1 MGLFDYHPTSIL
13 VMEVLAHYTT
23 RLLFRRETLQR
34 AALGLRQVDFN
45 RRRNSISSV
54 QVVHMQA
61 HNALFTLRCSPKTN
75 TNPVCLVSDRITHR
89 GAHDISHSSPR
100 LRIDLVVRKGNPDP
114 NRGLIRRV
122 RTCFDVPRAYG
133 RRQGTQISERR
144 FDACR
149 GLCHR
154 ISLSYEY
161 ERRPCAGPRDR
172 GTLPPAG
179 RSAGSGSG
187 RWRRPS
193 PTRTA
198 GTYGLPP
205 SADAGCC
212 QSKLRWCHE
221 SD

>member
-1 MGLFDYHPTSIL
+1 
-13 VMEVLAHYTT
+13 MEVLAHYTT

-54 QVVHMQA
+54 QVVHVQA
-61 HNALFTLRCSPKTN
+61 HDALFTLRCSPKTN
-75 TNPVCLVSDRITHR
+75 TNPVCLVSDQITHR
-89 GAHDISHSSPR
+89 GAHDISHSGPR

-114 NRGLIRRV
+114 NRRLIRRV

-133 RRQGTQISERR
+133 RRQSTQISELR
-144 FDACR
+144 FDAFR
-149 GLCHR
+149 GLRHG

-161 ERRPCAGPRDR
+161 QRRPCAGPRTA
-172 GTLPPAG
+172 GTAGALRPAG

-187 RWRRPS
+187 RWHRPS
-193 PTRTA
+193 PTRAA
-198 GTYGLPP
+198 GTYGRPP